1 MLSSARNLSAARIC
15 ALLVASSGA
24 LFAQSN
30 AAGGIGGT
38 VKGPD
43 GAPISSALVRLDS
56 GRGTFEARTDQKGQF
71 LFSQQIPGGAR
82 LKVHA
87 EGMTD
92 VSMQVTV
99 VVNQVAQ
106 LNIAL
111 KPIAGATIEVVA
123 YAPPQAGADT
133 STALIGATFT
143 QETLHSLPI
152 IGDPLNALIV
162 TMPGTPSGGY
172 NFNGSQDNQNSF
184 MYDGIEARTASSG
197 QSVLQVNRDLIEQIQ
212 VLTTGV
218 SAKFGRFTGA
228 MVDTVSKSG
237 TNEFTGSMTH
247 ELLSDSWNALPRQSL
262 FTDSQRVP
270 RHVTDLQSWTVLGP
284 IIKDKLFFTVGYQT
298 QTPSTFHVV
307 TTSLRSGLFPS
318 FQYDSEAQQSTKDL
332 KLDWQ
337 INTDHR
343 LSAAWQQ
350 YQSTSTEGTS
360 GSGQSSLATTS
371 GPSKTDIGFYSLGY
385 LGILNSNLQLDVK
398 LSQTH
403 KQSGGPG
410 TGSPGGA
417 DVITWI
423 DKSVIGSGDK
433 YDNGTVR
440 SPLAKEKITT
450 FGVNFT
456 WLVADHKVEAG
467 LQDYSSIYQTM
478 GNTAPDAGY
487 IGLTPSGAEIYF
499 NGWTSAAPPSMD
511 RQYRAMATANSLRTR
526 LIEFDPLQGQRD
538 LRVTGLYANDVWRID
553 PHWNLTYGA
562 RLDRYKF
569 TSSPEG
575 DTFSPTAF
583 TPRASLSYDL
593 KGDGKHVFGLSVAEY
608 AGLTN
613 TGDFTNATVTG
624 NVPVRMYKYYG
635 AGTGADALNS
645 NGTVNWNVWGNAP
658 GVTGMNNPYFQ
669 SANPITNRQT
679 TVASDIKPPRTREAT
694 LNYHY
699 TDQAQNFIATLLYK
713 VQDHYVDDRWD
724 GAPGLAP
731 GTAPIVLWNDPGAE
745 ARTISLQLQY
755 RRQFTP
761 ALSAGGNVSWTGV
774 RANAGQGNN
783 SYRNDFG
790 GLIPNDYVSPYG
802 PQPGQWSSSTTP
814 FMGHL
819 DVTYRLDLGKYGTV
833 TTSLLGHYWSKSF
846 AGYRGIYGYTPDA
859 IANQG
864 YSPDL
869 NRTFTN
875 DPEWWPEMYQF
886 DFHLGYDL
894 KLTKKVALFAAL
906 DVKNV
911 FNHMMPMYKFFSS
924 VLMDGQGNV
933 YTDPST
939 YPADWWSNPS
949 YKAAPDKTGPYGDG
963 NVGAYTD
970 PRTIQVK
977 LGFRF

>member
-1 MLSSARNLSAARIC
+1 MQSSIRNLGAARIC

-24 LFAQSN
+24 LYAQSN
-30 AAGGIGGT
+30 ASGGIGGT
-38 VKGPD
+38 VKGPN
-43 GAPISSALVRLDS
+43 GVPIAAALVRLDA
-56 GRGTFEARTDQKGQF
+56 GRGTIETRTDAKGQF
-71 LFSQQIPGGAR
+71 LFSQLIPGGAKLR
-82 LKVHA
+82 VHA
-87 EGMTD
+87 EGMADIT
-92 VSMQVTV
+92 MQVTV
-99 VVNQVAQ
+99 VVNQVGQ
-106 LNIAL
+106 LNIAMQ
-111 KPIAGATIEVVA
+111 PMAGAVVEVVA

-143 QETLHSLPI
+143 QEALRSLPI

-184 MYDGIEARTASSG
+184 MYDGIEARSAGSG

-218 SAKFGRFTGA
+218 SAKYGRFTGA

-237 TNEFTGSMTH
+237 TNEFTGSTTH
-247 ELLSDSWNALPRQSL
+247 ELFSNSWNALPRQSA
-262 FTDSQRVP
+262 FTNSRTVP
-270 RHVTDLQSWTVLGP
+270 RHVTDLQSWTILGP

-298 QTPSTFHVV
+298 QTPSKTTVV
-307 TTSLRSGLFPS
+307 NTSLRSGLFPS
-318 FQYDSEAQQSTKDL
+318 FDYTSESQQSTRDL

-337 INTDHR
+337 VNTDHR
-343 LSAAWQQ
+343 LSAAWQHSL
-350 YQSTSTEGTS
+350 STSTQGSNGT
-360 GSGQSSLATTS
+360 GQSSLATTS
-371 GPSKTDIGFYSLGY
+371 GPSKSDRGFYSLGY
-385 LGILNSNLQLDVK
+385 LGILSSNLQLDVK

-403 KQSGGPG
+403 TQTGGPG
-410 TGSPGGA
+410 TGSPGGPGI
-417 DVITWI
+417 ITWM
-423 DKSVIGSGDK
+423 DKSTKGSGDN
-433 YDNGTVR
+433 YDNGAVNR
-440 SPLAKEKITT
+440 PLAKEKITT
-450 FGVNFT
+450 FGLNFT

-467 LQDYSSIYQTM
+467 LQDYYSNYQTM
-478 GNTAPDAGY
+478 GNTAPDAGF
-487 IGLTPSGAEIYF
+487 IGMTPSRAEIYF

-511 RQYRAMATANSLRTR
+511 RQYRAMATGNSLRTR
-526 LIEFDPLQGQRD
+526 LIEFDPLQGRRD
-538 LRVTGLYANDVWRID
+538 LRVTGLYANDVWRIGS
-553 PHWNLTYGA
+553 HWNLTYGA
-562 RLDRYKF
+562 RLDRYKY

-613 TGDFTNATVTG
+613 TGDFSQATVTG
-624 NVPVRMYKYYG
+624 SVPVRMYTYYG
-635 AGTGADALNS
+635 AGTGADALNPDGS
-645 NGTVNWNVWGNAP
+645 VNWNVWGKAP
-658 GVTGMNNPYFQ
+658 GVTGLANPYFQ
-669 SANPITNRQT
+669 SANPVTNRQT
-679 TVASDIKPPRTREAT
+679 SVASDIKPPRSREAT

-699 TDQAQNFIATLLYK
+699 TDQVQNFIATLLYK
-713 VQDHYVDDRWD
+713 VQDRYIDDRWD

-761 ALSAGGNVSWTGV
+761 ALSAGGNLCWTGA
-774 RANAGQGNN
+774 RANGGQGNN
-783 SYRNDFG
+783 TYRNDFG
-790 GLIPNDYVSPYG
+790 GLIPNDLVSPYG

-814 FMGHL
+814 FMTHL
-819 DVTYRLDLGKYGTV
+819 DLTYRLDLGKYGTL
-833 TTSLLGHYWSKSF
+833 TTSLLGNYWSKSF
-846 AGYRGIYGYTPDA
+846 KGYRDIFGFTPDA

-869 NRTFTN
+869 DRTFKN
-875 DPEWWPEMYQF
+875 DPEWWPEMYRF

-906 DVKNV
+906 DVKNI
-911 FNHMMPMYKFFSS
+911 FNHMMPMYKFNSS

-933 YTDPST
+933 YTDPSA
-939 YPADWWSNPS
+939 YPADWWSNPAFR
-949 YKAAPDKTGPYGDG
+949 AAPNKTGPFGDG
-963 NVGAYTD
+963 TVGAFTD
-970 PRTIQVK
+970 PRIIQVK